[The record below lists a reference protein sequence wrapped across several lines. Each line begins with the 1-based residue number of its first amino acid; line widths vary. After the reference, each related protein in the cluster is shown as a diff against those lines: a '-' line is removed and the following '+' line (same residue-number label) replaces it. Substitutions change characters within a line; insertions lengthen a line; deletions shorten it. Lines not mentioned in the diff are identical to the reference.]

1 MIPESR
7 ESEERILLTGKDPL
21 AIAKATEARVG
32 RRLPWVEPEEAG
44 AAEATVWFCAGTPPS
59 KPISLPRLRWIHSGW
74 AGIENWFKRP
84 EWRDGVE
91 LTRTVGD
98 FPRRIAEYVACYL
111 LADALG
117 ARESWRQM
125 EAREWRRWTPGTL
138 EGRALLVVGYGAI
151 GRRVGEVARSLGMVT
166 RGVRRGPLT
175 PEDLAL
181 GIEEASA
188 IDALLPG
195 ADVVVNL
202 LPLTAET
209 ESFWNAARF
218 ARFRKGA
225 VFVNVSRGATV
236 DEGALVAALREE
248 RPARAILDVFREEPL
263 PAENPLRL
271 APGVWITPHVAGIGT
286 VEPLALE
293 FAENWRRWISGD
305 PLVHRVDRSRG
316 Y

>member
-1 MIPESR
+1 MSAA
-7 ESEERILLTGKDPL
+7 SEDRILLTAKDPRAVAL
-21 AIAKATEARVG
+21 ATDACVG
-32 RRLPWVEPEEAG
+32 TPLPWVAPEEP
-44 AAEATVWFCAGTPPS
+44 AAVEATVWFCAGTPPGS
-59 KPISLPRLRWIHSGW
+59 PLSLPRLRWIHTGW
-74 AGIENWFKRP
+74 AGIENWFQRP

-98 FPRRIAEYVACYL
+98 FPKRIAEYVACYL

-138 EGRALLVVGYGAI
+138 AGRALLVVGYGAI
-151 GRRVGEVARSLGMVT
+151 GRRVGEVARALGMAT

-175 PEDLAL
+175 PEDHAH
-181 GIEEASA
+181 GVEEASA
-188 IDALLPG
+188 LDALLPG

-202 LPLTAET
+202 LPSTAET
-209 ESFWNAARF
+209 ESFWDAARF

-236 DEGALVAALREE
+236 DEGALVAALEE
-248 RPARAILDVFREEPL
+248 GRPARAILDVFREEPL
-263 PAENPLRL
+263 PASSPLRS
-271 APGVWITPHVAGIGT
+271 APIWITPHVAGIGT
-286 VEPLALE
+286 VEPLAVA
-293 FAENWRRWISGD
+293 FAENWKRWIARD
-305 PLVHRVDRSRG
+305 PLVHRVDRGRG